1 MSSIIRYLEGNS
13 RVLPV
18 SLANT
23 AQDLRVLPVLLE
35 HIKQRHL
42 EQLSVPPVS
51 LVSQDLPI
59 RPLRVPLLRIGRVL
73 HVPLVPLEPMRLQ
86 PVQLL

>member
-1 MSSIIRYLEGNS
+1 MSSIIRHLEGNS

-23 AQDLRVLPVLLE
+23 VQDPRVLPVPLE

-42 EQLSVPPVS
+42 EQLPVPHVS

-59 RPLRVPLLRIGRVL
+59 RLVLVALRRIGRVRPVV
-73 HVPLVPLEPMRLQ
+73 HVPLVHGEVAL
-86 PVQLL
+86 VQ

>member
-1 MSSIIRYLEGNS
+1 MSSIIRNLEGNS

-23 AQDLRVLPVLLE
+23 AQDPRVLPVPLE

-59 RPLRVPLLRIGRVL
+59 RPVLVALRRIGRVRL
-73 HVPLVPLEPMRLQ
+73 VVHVPLAEGEVL
-86 PVQLL
+86 PVQ